1 MNKPV
6 FVISCPFDTYS
17 GYGARARDIV
27 KAIIKTDKYDVKLM
41 AQKWGSTSWG
51 FCTDHEEWKFL
62 LNHQLP
68 ENKLTSQPDIWMQI
82 TIPNEFQSVGKYNI
96 GCTAGIEATVCKPEW
111 VEGMNRMDMNWVSS
125 NFSKKVFTD
134 VSYSK
139 QDQKTKQTL
148 GEIKLIK
155 PIEVV
160 FEGANLDVYKPLKS
174 SEVKNI
180 NLDSIKENFCYLF
193 VGHWMQGDFGHDRK
207 NVSLLV
213 KAFYEVFKNKKNP
226 PALILKTSVGVASY
240 ISRDEILK
248 RIKQIRKSVKS
259 NTLPNIYV
267 LNGEFNDD
275 EMNELYNHPKVKS
288 MVSFTKGEGF
298 GRPLLEFGLTN
309 KPVIASAFSGQL
321 DFLNPEF
328 TYLVPGILENVHP
341 SAANDWL
348 IKEAQWFKPDEGHIG
363 NSLKDVFEKYKEYL
377 VKGKRQ
383 GHYARTNF
391 SYEKMQELVE
401 DILDKNTP
409 EFPKQIELKLP
420 KLPKLQ
426 LPKLQKIE

>member
-27 KAIIKTDKYDVKLM
+27 KAIIETDKYDVKLM

-226 PALILKTSVGVASY
+226 PALILKASVGVASY

-309 KPVIASAFSGQL
+309 KPIIASAFSGQL

-401 DILDKNTP
+401 DILDKNIP

>member
-1 MNKPV
+1 MP
-6 FVISCPFDTYS
+6 
-17 GYGARARDIV
+17 
-27 KAIIKTDKYDVKLM
+27 
-41 AQKWGSTSWG
+41 
-51 FCTDHEEWKFL
+51 
-62 LNHQLP
+62 
-68 ENKLTSQPDIWMQI
+68 
-82 TIPNEFQSVGKYNI
+82 
-96 GCTAGIEATVCKPEW
+96 
-111 VEGMNRMDMNWVSS
+111 
-125 NFSKKVFTD
+125 
-134 VSYSK
+134 
-139 QDQKTKQTL
+139 
-148 GEIKLIK
+148 
-155 PIEVV
+155 
-160 FEGANLDVYKPLKS
+160 
-174 SEVKNI
+174 
-180 NLDSIKENFCYLF
+180 
-193 VGHWMQGDFGHDRK
+193 GDFGHDRK

-275 EMNELYNHPKVKS
+275 DMNELYNHPKVKS

-298 GRPLLEFGLTN
+298 GRPLLEFGLAN
-309 KPVIASAFSGQL
+309 KPIIASAFSGQL

-401 DILDKNTP
+401 DILDKNIP

-420 KLPKLQ
+420 QLKKIE
-426 LPKLQKIE
+426 LPKLQKIN

>member
-1 MNKPV
+1 MNKPL
-6 FVISCPFDTYS
+6 FVISSPFDTYS

-27 KAIIKTDKYDVKLM
+27 KAIIETDKYDVKLM

-62 LNHQLP
+62 LNHQLQ

-111 VEGMNRMDMNWVSS
+111 VEGMNRMNMNWVSS

-226 PALILKTSVGVASY
+226 PALILKASVGVASY

-298 GRPLLEFGLTN
+298 GRPLLEFGLAN
-309 KPVIASAFSGQL
+309 KPIIASAFSGQL

-363 NSLKDVFEKYKEYL
+363 NSLKDIFEKYKEYL

-401 DILDKNTP
+401 DILDKNIP

-420 KLPKLQ
+420 KLQ

>member
-1 MNKPV
+1 MNKPL
-6 FVISCPFDTYS
+6 FVISSPFDTYS

-27 KAIIKTDKYDVKLM
+27 KAIIETDKYDVKLM

-62 LNHQLP
+62 LNHQLQ

-111 VEGMNRMDMNWVSS
+111 VEGMNRMNMNWVSS

-193 VGHWMQGDFGHDRK
+193 VGHWMPGDFGHDRK

-213 KAFYEVFKNKKNP
+213 KAFYEVFKSKKNP

-298 GRPLLEFGLTN
+298 GRPLLEFGLAN
-309 KPVIASAFSGQL
+309 KPIIASAFSGQL

-391 SYEKMQELVE
+391 SYGKMQELVE
-401 DILDKNTP
+401 DILDKNIP

-420 KLPKLQ
+420 QLKKIE
-426 LPKLQKIE
+426 LPKLQKIN

>member
-1 MNKPV
+1 MNKPL
-6 FVISCPFDTYS
+6 FVISSPFDTYS
-17 GYGARARDIV
+17 GYGARSRDII
-27 KAIIKTDKYDVKLM
+27 KAIIETNKYDVKLM
-41 AQKWGSTSWG
+41 AQKWGSTSWR

-62 LNHQLP
+62 LNHQLQ

-111 VEGMNRMDMNWVSS
+111 VEGMNRMNMNWVSS

-193 VGHWMQGDFGHDRK
+193 VGHWMPGDFGHDRK

-213 KAFYEVFKNKKNP
+213 KAFYEVFKSKKNP

-275 EMNELYNHPKVKS
+275 DMNELYNHPKVKS

-298 GRPLLEFGLTN
+298 GRPLLEFGLAN
-309 KPVIASAFSGQL
+309 KPIIASAFSGQL

-401 DILDKNTP
+401 DILDKNIP

-420 KLPKLQ
+420 QLKKIE
-426 LPKLQKIE
+426 LPKLQKIN

>member
-1 MNKPV
+1 MNKPL
-6 FVISCPFDTYS
+6 FVISSPFDTYS
-17 GYGARARDIV
+17 GYGARSRDII
-27 KAIIKTDKYDVKLM
+27 KAIIETNKYDVKLM
-41 AQKWGSTSWG
+41 AQKWGSTSWR

-62 LNHQLP
+62 LNHQLQ

-111 VEGMNRMDMNWVSS
+111 VEGMNRMNINWVSS

-193 VGHWMQGDFGHDRK
+193 VGHWMPGDFGHDRK

-213 KAFYEVFKNKKNP
+213 KAFYEVFKSKKNP

-275 EMNELYNHPKVKS
+275 DMNELYNHPKVKS

-298 GRPLLEFGLTN
+298 GRPLLEFGLAN
-309 KPVIASAFSGQL
+309 KPIIASAFSGQL

-391 SYEKMQELVE
+391 SYGKMQELVE
-401 DILDKNTP
+401 DILDKNIP

-420 KLPKLQ
+420 QLKKIE
-426 LPKLQKIE
+426 LPKLQKIN

>member
-1 MNKPV
+1 MDKPT

-27 KAIIKTDKYDVKLM
+27 KAIIETDKYDVKLM

-111 VEGMNRMDMNWVSS
+111 VEGMNRMDINWVSS

-160 FEGANLDVYKPLKS
+160 FEGANLEVYKPLKS

-180 NLDSIKENFCYLF
+180 NLDSIKENFCFLF

-267 LNGEFNDD
+267 LNGEFNDN

-309 KPVIASAFSGQL
+309 KPIIASTFSGQL

-328 TYLVPGILENVHP
+328 TYLVPGILENVHS

-363 NSLKDVFEKYKEYL
+363 NSLKDVFEKYKEYS

-401 DILDKNTP
+401 DILDKNIP

-420 KLPKLQ
+420 QLKKIE